1 MILSLP
7 VTENYNRPVI
17 RVSDLRQWTYCQRSI
32 WWIYVCPVGKRLS
45 YKMRLGM
52 QKERR
57 LQNLQRRRSLH
68 AFKQQDG
75 NAAPNIDLY
84 APRLG
89 LSGKLDMLITHNN
102 RRIPVEIKF
111 TTGGPRLDH
120 RIQLAGYC
128 MMLEELYGDA
138 VPFGFLVLLPD
149 QRVERVQID
158 EALRDLVVSTL
169 QCMRATIITERMP
182 SPNPHPGRCVDCENR
197 LFCGDVQ

>member
-1 MILSLP
+1 
-7 VTENYNRPVI
+7 
-17 RVSDLRQWTYCQRSI
+17 
-32 WWIYVCPVGKRLS
+32 
-45 YKMRLGM
+45 
-52 QKERR
+52 
-57 LQNLQRRRSLH
+57 
-68 AFKQQDG
+68 
-75 NAAPNIDLY
+75 
-84 APRLG
+84 
-89 LSGKLDMLITHNN
+89 
-102 RRIPVEIKF
+102 
-111 TTGGPRLDH
+111 
-120 RIQLAGYC
+120 